1 MISCKNS
8 TNIDTVIDWLVKHS
22 KSKTWAS
29 VPVLFT
35 VAVMILSCSFLFYFL
50 KLSAMSNWVIDVWP
64 LSLFSP
70 CGRVIACIIWVHIQV
85 LLTRQHVVWLFG
97 CILVWF
103 LYVNINQLVWFP
115 NANLLLIVVLNGI
128 MDFAYVVSFVF
139 LWGAGTCL
147 ELMVVYSL
155 WNSLCACIAHLLASP
170 IFGCGLNSKHPWP
183 HASWRT
189 RKKVWL

>member
-1 MISCKNS
+1 MSDHC
-8 TNIDTVIDWLVKHS
+8 L
-22 KSKTWAS
+22 
-29 VPVLFT
+29 
-35 VAVMILSCSFLFYFL
+35 YFL
-50 KLSAMSNWVIDVWP
+50 LVAE
-64 LSLFSP
+64 SL
-70 CGRVIACIIWVHIQV
+70 
-85 LLTRQHVVWLFG
+85 HVSFEFTSKFYWLASMLFG

-103 LYVNINQLVWFP
+103 LYVNMNQLVWFP